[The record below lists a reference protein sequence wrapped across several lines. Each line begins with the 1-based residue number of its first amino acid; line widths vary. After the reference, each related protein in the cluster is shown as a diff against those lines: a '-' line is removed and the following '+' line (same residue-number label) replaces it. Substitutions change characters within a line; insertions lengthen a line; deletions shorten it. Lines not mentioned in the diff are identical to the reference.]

1 MIVTP
6 SGMAVRAEK
15 RSGMLGSWP
24 NGYGLNDPAA
34 IPPPGM
40 GSMMRAGVPVTLH
53 TSLQVDAVMT
63 SCRVLSNAIAMLGN
77 ARAFTEEL
85 DSRNRPYKKYLPDQP
100 LILTQTFGP
109 KVMQVDGMTRTVF
122 SLAIFSEAFWY
133 TLDYDRTGAATC
145 VEVLNPAL
153 VEFKEGKIFYG
164 SGSTRI
170 EIDESRV
177 THIPFMALPGADRGL
192 SSIQYGGVNFALALA
207 AMEYGQR
214 WFAQGASPSYI
225 LSTDQKL
232 GQDEVQRIA
241 NKFLIEH
248 SGLQS
253 AHLPL
258 VIDSGLKVDK
268 VQSSPDEAQYL
279 QTLEY
284 ARRVIAAYFGLPSH
298 LVGGMQNSSSVW
310 GGTIEQQTIQMTLFT
325 LSGYIIRINEALS
338 GLCQSGVS
346 AALSDT
352 ALRVPDAASLAKL
365 VQMLR
370 LAGVETANEIRVDYL
385 GKEPIEG
392 GDHLV
397 QPLNSNTSPFV
408 GGVFAEE
415 IADELGL
422 PDPNATPPAGADAP
436 ADSMAS
442 SN

>member
-1 MIVTP
+1 MIISR
-6 SGMAVRAEK
+6 SGAHVEK
-15 RSGMLGSWP
+15 RSSMLTSWP
-24 NGYGLNDPAA
+24 NGYGLSDPAA

-53 TSLQVDAVMT
+53 TALQVDAVMT
-63 SCRVLSNAIAMLGN
+63 SCRVLSNAIVMLGN
-77 ARAFTEEL
+77 ARAYTEQL
-85 DSRNRPYKKYLPDQP
+85 DARNRPFKKYLADQP
-100 LILTQTFGP
+100 QILTQTFGP
-109 KVMQVDGMTRTVF
+109 KVMQADGMTRTVF
-122 SLAIFSEAFWY
+122 SLAIFGEAFWY
-133 TLDYDRTGAATC
+133 TIELDKLQHPTC

-153 VEFKEGKIFYG
+153 VEFKKDLIFYG
-164 SGSTRI
+164 AGSSKVPLDPERL
-170 EIDESRV
+170 
-177 THIPFMALPGADRGL
+177 THIPFMALPGAERGL

-225 LSTDQKL
+225 LSTEQKL
-232 GQDEVQRIA
+232 GQDEVRRIA
-241 NKFLIEH
+241 EKFLLEH
-248 SGLQS
+248 SGLQAS
-253 AHLPL
+253 HLPL
-258 VIDSGLKVDK
+258 VVDSGLKVEK

-284 ARRVIAAYFGLPSH
+284 ARRVIAAYFGLPAH

-310 GGTIEQQTIQMTLFT
+310 GGTIEQQSIQMTLFT
-325 LSGYIIRINEALS
+325 LSGYIVRINEALS
-338 GLCQSGVS
+338 SLCPTEVS

-352 ALRVPDAASLAKL
+352 ALRVPDAAALAKL

-370 LAGVETANEIRVDYL
+370 LSGVETTNEIRVDYL

-392 GDHLV
+392 GDQLV

-422 PDPNATPPAGADAP
+422 PDPNTAPPAGSDAAP
-436 ADSMAS
+436 DVMAS
-442 SN
+442 S